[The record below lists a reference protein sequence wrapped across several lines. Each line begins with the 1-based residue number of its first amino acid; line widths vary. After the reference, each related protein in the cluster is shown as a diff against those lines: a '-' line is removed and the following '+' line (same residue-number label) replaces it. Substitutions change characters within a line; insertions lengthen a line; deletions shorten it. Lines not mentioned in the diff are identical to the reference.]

1 LANIRYVC
9 ISDMH
14 FGAANSVLTNLGRGD
29 DAVDPSV
36 PSDVLIQL
44 INCLRALIAENSMDI
59 KPTLILNGDIFEF
72 ALSTDNLAAMAFQRF
87 LELAMPRA
95 KNDRL
100 FAPKIVYIPGNHDHH
115 LWESAREIQYAN
127 FLTTIPSEQFVEEPW
142 HTTKMIDPTDVP
154 SLFADAVVRR
164 CDWLSDVSVMTVY
177 PNLAIIGDTKLIVFT
192 HGHFTEEIY
201 SLMSTLADTMF
212 PERARPTTTH
222 QWEAENFAWIDFFW
236 STMGRSGPVGPDVEL
251 IYEMMQDPNK
261 FGGFVGE
268 TASTLMKM
276 YGGGFGR
283 HFGWVLAI
291 LVRSMV
297 AGRLERAQPKK
308 ELSDDGA
315 GLRRYLQVPVLGQL
329 KEELNGRSVSE
340 DISVVFGH
348 THKPFQQMMKMENFF
363 APYIR
368 VYNSGGWVVDR
379 PRPQSLYG
387 GAVILLDEHLDAV
400 SLRMYNESEQSTDYS
415 VAVGAA
421 GPPPNSP
428 SLFFSQIN
436 SLVKP
441 QSSPWSDFSKAVAA
455 AVVAHTRKLASAL
468 SKGS

>member
-1 LANIRYVC
+1 
-9 ISDMH
+9 MH

-177 PNLAIIGDTKLIVFT
+177 PNLAIIGDTIEFRIIYLQGKEVGLLPE
-192 HGHFTEEIY
+192 GH
-201 SLMSTLADTMF
+201 
-212 PERARPTTTH
+212 H
-222 QWEAENFAWIDFFW
+222 Q
-236 STMGRSGPVGPDVEL
+236 SGSAAHP
-251 IYEMMQDPNK
+251 
-261 FGGFVGE
+261 
-268 TASTLMKM
+268 
-276 YGGGFGR
+276 
-283 HFGWVLAI
+283 
-291 LVRSMV
+291 
-297 AGRLERAQPKK
+297 LERATSMDAQLRK
-308 ELSDDGA
+308 GA
-315 GLRRYLQVPVLGQL
+315 RAEVR
-329 KEELNGRSVSE
+329 
-340 DISVVFGH
+340 
-348 THKPFQQMMKMENFF
+348 
-363 APYIR
+363 
-368 VYNSGGWVVDR
+368 
-379 PRPQSLYG
+379 
-387 GAVILLDEHLDAV
+387 
-400 SLRMYNESEQSTDYS
+400 
-415 VAVGAA
+415 
-421 GPPPNSP
+421 
-428 SLFFSQIN
+428 
-436 SLVKP
+436 
-441 QSSPWSDFSKAVAA
+441 
-455 AVVAHTRKLASAL
+455 
-468 SKGS
+468 

>member
-1 LANIRYVC
+1 
-9 ISDMH
+9 
-14 FGAANSVLTNLGRGD
+14 
-29 DAVDPSV
+29 
-36 PSDVLIQL
+36 
-44 INCLRALIAENSMDI
+44 
-59 KPTLILNGDIFEF
+59 
-72 ALSTDNLAAMAFQRF
+72 
-87 LELAMPRA
+87 
-95 KNDRL
+95 
-100 FAPKIVYIPGNHDHH
+100 
-115 LWESAREIQYAN
+115 
-127 FLTTIPSEQFVEEPW
+127 
-142 HTTKMIDPTDVP
+142 
-154 SLFADAVVRR
+154 
-164 CDWLSDVSVMTVY
+164 
-177 PNLAIIGDTKLIVFT
+177 
-192 HGHFTEEIY
+192 
-201 SLMSTLADTMF
+201 
-212 PERARPTTTH
+212 
-222 QWEAENFAWIDFFW
+222 
-236 STMGRSGPVGPDVEL
+236 
-251 IYEMMQDPNK
+251 
-261 FGGFVGE
+261 
-268 TASTLMKM
+268 
-276 YGGGFGR
+276 
-283 HFGWVLAI
+283 
-291 LVRSMV
+291 MV

-387 GAVILLDEHLDAV
+387 GAVILLDEDLDAV

-455 AVVAHTRKLASAL
+455 AVVAHTRKLAAAL